1 MLRRLRRFHTTVP
14 PLDPT
19 QYYHN
24 RCEAI
29 KSMSTPYP
37 NAYKVTHSLPEF
49 HTKFGHLQRG
59 QKADEESRV
68 AGRVMAIR
76 THGKLSFYTIQSGE
90 GELQVMLDKAQYRA
104 ANYEALSASLRRGDI
119 VGVQGTPTR
128 TAPRNLQLQGQ
139 LSIIPTEVVLLAPC
153 LHMLPAHSGLK
164 DAETRYR
171 KRYLD
176 LLFNSSTR
184 ALFHTRCQI
193 VHFVRTFLASKG
205 FLEVETPMMNLI
217 PGGAAAKPF
226 TTHLNELNLDLYL
239 RIAPELYLKS
249 LIVGGLE
256 RVFELGKQFRN
267 EGIDI
272 THNPE
277 FTTCEAYWAY
287 ADYEDMMRM
296 TEEMLGELV
305 KRLNNGSYKLQYHRN
320 GREKEAIEIDFEP
333 PFARIE
339 YIPALE
345 AALQVTFPRDLSSPE
360 AFAFLSALCRQHNIV
375 ASVPTAAKMLDKL
388 LDHFV
393 QSRCVRPSFILH
405 HPQLLSPL
413 AKPHRSLP
421 GLCER
426 FELIVAG
433 TELCNAYTELND
445 PFLQKEL
452 FAGQVEDRKQGDE
465 EALLPDQAFV
475 EALEHGLPPTA
486 GWGLGLDRLVML
498 LADQQTIKEVLL
510 FPLMKPN

>member
-1 MLRRLRRFHTTVP
+1 MLIRRLLRLHSTL
-14 PLDPT
+14 LDST

-24 RCEAI
+24 RCEAV
-29 KSMSTPYP
+29 KALAAPYP
-37 NAYKVTHSLPEF
+37 HAYKVTHSLPQF
-49 HTKFGHLQRG
+49 HAQFAALQRG
-59 QKADEESRV
+59 EKAGEETRV

-76 THGKLSFYTIQSGE
+76 AHGKLSFYTIQSGD

-104 ANYEALSASLRRGDI
+104 ANFEALSTSLRRGDI
-119 VGVQGTPTR
+119 VGIQGLPTR
-128 TAPRNLQLQGQ
+128 TSPRNPKLPGE
-139 LSIIPTEVVLLAPC
+139 LSIIPAEMTLLSPC

-176 LLFNSSTR
+176 LIFNSSTR
-184 ALFHTRCQI
+184 ALFQTRSQI
-193 VHFVRTFLASKG
+193 VNFIRSFLSSKG

-226 TTHLNELNLDLYL
+226 ATHLNELNLDLYL

-249 LIVGGLE
+249 LIIGGFE
-256 RVFELGKQFRN
+256 RVFEVGKQFRN

-296 TEEMLGELV
+296 TEELLGTLV
-305 KRLNNGSYKLQYHRN
+305 KTLNNGSCKLKYHQN
-320 GREKEAIEIDFEP
+320 GREKEPVEINFEP
-333 PFARIE
+333 PFARVE
-339 YIPALE
+339 FMPALE
-345 AALQVTFPRDLSSPE
+345 SALNVSFPKDLNSAE
-360 AFAFLSALCRQHNIV
+360 AFAFVSSLCRQHNIA
-375 ASVPTAAKMLDKL
+375 ASVPTTAKMLDKL

-393 QSRCVRPSFILH
+393 QSKLVHPSFILH
-405 HPQLLSPL
+405 HPQLMSPL
-413 AKPHRSLP
+413 AKPHRSQP
-421 GLCER
+421 GLSER
-426 FELIVAG
+426 FELIISG

-445 PFLQKEL
+445 PFLQKQL
-452 FAGQVEDRKQGDE
+452 FAGQVVDRERGDD
-465 EALLPDQAFV
+465 EALVPDQAFV

-486 GWGLGLDRLVML
+486 GWGLGVDRLVML
-498 LADQQTIKEVLL
+498 LTDQQTIKEVLL